1 MLEKEA
7 QIFKLQ
13 RANQRPLIMKEK
25 QALAKARYYAME
37 YIEEHR
43 PPLHLRNK
51 VDLGFTL
58 EDRELRIFEIRP
70 LYNDPSTKIE
80 SDVARAKYVKSRD
93 IWKIYWKRANGNWEP
108 YRPGGDF
115 EVDDVTEFFSIL
127 DEDKYG
133 AFWG

>member
-1 MLEKEA
+1 MEKA
-7 QIFKLQ
+7 KQIFKLQ
-13 RANQRPLIMKEK
+13 RVNQHLQGMEEK
-25 QALAKARYYAME
+25 QAMAKARYYAME

-43 PPLHLRNK
+43 PPLHLRDK
-51 VDLGFTL
+51 LDLGFSL
-58 EDRELRIFEIRP
+58 ENRELRIFEIRS
-70 LYNDPSTKIE
+70 LNNDGTHKVE
-80 SDVARAKYVKSRD
+80 GDVARAKYIKSRD

-115 EVDDVTEFFSIL
+115 EVEDITEFFSIL